1 MGDIDA
7 TSTAAP
13 STVPAPPEFV
23 DGIIGNTPSAPAA
36 SEPGSGGSGE
46 PCADVKTEKAAEG
59 APAARLPLKQAVELE
74 MKNLS
79 DATERIDADTAFM
92 HYLID
97 RRREYLIE
105 TLQKLKYNRGK
116 HHTLIHTH
124 GRMAPRGTA
133 MRMCLTLVHTHCT
146 HFHTFHFVCI

>member
-23 DGIIGNTPSAPAA
+23 GGIIGNTPSAPDA
-36 SEPGSGGSGE
+36 SEPGNGGSGE
-46 PCADVKTEKAAEG
+46 LCADVKTEKDAKEV
-59 APAARLPLKQAVELE
+59 PTTRLPLKQAVELE
-74 MKNLS
+74 MKKLS

-124 GRMAPRGTA
+124 GRMAPWGSA
-133 MRMCLTLVHTHCT
+133 MRTCLTLVHTHCT